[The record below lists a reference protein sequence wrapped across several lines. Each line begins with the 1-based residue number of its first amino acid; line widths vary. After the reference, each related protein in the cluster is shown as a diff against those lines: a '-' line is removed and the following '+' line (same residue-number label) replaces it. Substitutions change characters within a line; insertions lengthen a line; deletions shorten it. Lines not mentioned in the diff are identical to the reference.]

1 MIHGLS
7 ADNLSSLFYTLAPPV
22 APDAHVV
29 LYDLRGHGRSARPAT
44 GYGLDDSV
52 TDLAALLDT
61 IDATEPVH
69 LVGHSYGGAVALS
82 FAVTHPERVAS
93 IALVEGHAAL
103 DGWAAYQAASI
114 AFLAFGLEK
123 PEVVRWMDEEAGRK
137 ARRSYLDVKA
147 LIHETSLVEDI
158 EHRTTTSPGPKRP
171 DDTAP
176 VLRDLRRAHRHRPAA
191 AALTEWLPDVERHQL
206 DGQDTPCSCRVRT
219 SSPRRPWLRHQAERV
234 LATPPGLVTPAAS
247 CSSCRRSRPISP
259 TLAVRCGVDQTGSR
273 RGLDSATCQVLTDLL
288 DGWTWIGVGQPASL
302 VSPSS
307 SGLRAF

>member
-1 MIHGLS
+1 MGRIDVGRVALNVHRVGLDPGAGPTVVMIHGLS

-22 APDAHVV
+22 ARDAHVV

-52 TDLAALLDT
+52 ADLTALLDT
-61 IDATEPVH
+61 IDATGPVH

-158 EHRTTTSPGPKRP
+158 EHRTTTLTEADVRSI
-171 DDTAP
+171 DVP
-176 VLRDLRRAHRHRPAA
+176 VLAIYGEHTDIGDTA

-206 DGQDTPCSCRVRT
+206 DGRDHTVLLPCAEEIAALVA
-219 SSPRRPWLRHQAERV
+219 PWIRRQA
-234 LATPPGLVTPAAS
+234 A
-247 CSSCRRSRPISP
+247 
-259 TLAVRCGVDQTGSR
+259 
-273 RGLDSATCQVLTDLL
+273 RGLGRSADDSVE
-288 DGWTWIGVGQPASL
+288 VG
-302 VSPSS
+302 
-307 SGLRAF
+307 R